1 MTIRRTLM
9 LGAAFALMAA
19 PTSVFAGVQEGVD
32 AWRNGDYA
40 RAISEWRPLADAG
53 DPDAQF
59 NLGQA
64 YKLGRGLPQDI
75 GRARDLFRLSA
86 DQGHLQAQAN
96 YGLILFQEG
105 ERETAMPYIIAAAER
120 GEPRAQY
127 VYGTALFNGDHA
139 PRDWPRAY
147 AMMTQAAG
155 AGLPQALASI
165 EQMDEFIP
173 AAERQQGTAMA
184 EQMVAENAAMEVVM
198 APTAPPPSG
207 VPQQTFTPVEVPPP
221 VQTAPPPPPPP
232 PPPPASPPRQAQVQ
246 APPPVQ
252 QAPVQQAQLAPPPPS
267 APPPAARSGDWR
279 IQLGSFRERPRAEQL
294 WLDVSGRNAMLGG
307 LQPYLVRA
315 GPYTRLQAGPFATQ
329 NEALRACQAARAAGS
344 ECIAVRRQ

>member
-1 MTIRRTLM
+1 M

-32 AWRNGDYA
+32 AWRSGDYA

-64 YKLGRGLPQDI
+64 YKLGRGLSQDM
-75 GRARDLFRLSA
+75 GRARELFRLAA

-105 ERETAMPYIIAAAER
+105 DRQTAMPYIIAAAER

-147 AMMTQAAG
+147 AMMAQAAG

-165 EQMDEFIP
+165 EQMDEHIP
-173 AAERQQGTAMA
+173 AAEREQGLAMA
-184 EQMVAENAAMEVVM
+184 DQMASDNAAMEVAV
-198 APTAPPPSG
+198 APPPPPSAPPPSA

-221 VQTAPPPPPPP
+221 VQTAPPP
-232 PPPPASPPRQAQVQ
+232 ASPPRQAQVQ
-246 APPPVQ
+246 APPPTPP
-252 QAPVQQAQLAPPPPS
+252 APVQHAQAAPPPAAP
-267 APPPAARSGDWR
+267 PPPAARSGDWR
-279 IQLGSFRERPRAEQL
+279 IQLGSFRERPRAERL
-294 WLDVSGRNAMLGG
+294 WLDVSGRNAMLSG

-344 ECIAVRRQ
+344 ECIAVRRE